1 MAPAKTGR
9 RNNRQEKK
17 MTTTTRASRAVGN
30 RRPIGSAFSKFGRVA
45 ALHARRKIVKER
57 GSKRGRSGGLA
68 TGRNERVRLDA
79 RVLDANMLSSR
90 RHGEGVA
97 HKQDGL
103 VTGRL
108 GESAVHKYFVE
119 KLGCSSIKWMNEDNE
134 SGLLYD
140 ISITKADATEY
151 VEVKAT
157 SIPNKNRFHIT
168 RRELQFAA
176 EKGDSLTIAYVLLS
190 KPDKASIVFLKNP
203 HKLVRQRDLKPA
215 SIVFFKS

>member
-1 MAPAKTGR
+1 
-9 RNNRQEKK
+9 
-17 MTTTTRASRAVGN
+17 
-30 RRPIGSAFSKFGRVA
+30 
-45 ALHARRKIVKER
+45 
-57 GSKRGRSGGLA
+57 
-68 TGRNERVRLDA
+68 
-79 RVLDANMLSSR
+79 MLSSH

-119 KLGCSSIKWMNEDNE
+119 KLGCSSVKWMNEDNE
-134 SGLLYD
+134 SGLPYD

-157 SIPNKNRFHIT
+157 SIPNKNWFHIT

-176 EKGDSLTIAYVLLS
+176 ENGDSLTIAYVLLS

-215 SIVFFKS
+215 SIVFLKSGHELLRQRDLKPALVMSTRCEKLVGKFMEQISVVLKR

>member
-1 MAPAKTGR
+1 MFRYIIKFIYVEKLKWYTIGTDGVIG
-9 RNNRQEKK
+9 NNESDV
-17 MTTTTRASRAVGN
+17 TD
-30 RRPIGSAFSKFGRVA
+30 
-45 ALHARRKIVKER
+45 
-57 GSKRGRSGGLA
+57 
-68 TGRNERVRLDA
+68 ERVRLDA
-79 RVLDANMLSSR
+79 RVLDANMLSSH

-119 KLGCSSIKWMNEDNE
+119 KLGCSSVKWMNEDNE
-134 SGLLYD
+134 SGLPYD

-157 SIPNKNRFHIT
+157 SIPNKNWFHIT

-176 EKGDSLTIAYVLLS
+176 ENGDSLTIAYVLLRSQIKQALCFWKTRTSLHDRGIWNQQALCFS
-190 KPDKASIVFLKNP
+190 KADTSFYDKGIWSLP
-203 HKLVRQRDLKPA
+203 L
-215 SIVFFKS
+215 